1 MTEPEK
7 CDLVLEGGG
16 VKGIGLVGA
25 VSVLEEAGYSV
36 QRVAG
41 TSAGAIVG
49 ALVAAGTPAARLA
62 EIMAGLDWRRFQD
75 RTLVDRIPVI
85 GQALSLAFD
94 KGLYEGRYLHQWLT
108 EQLAERGVR
117 TFGDLEITQEQDPG
131 SALPP
136 QKRYR
141 LAVIVSDVT
150 CGLMRTFPAD
160 YDRYGLAAGDVPV
173 ADAARAS
180 ASIPFF
186 FEPVTLDDVQARR
199 KVLLVDGGMLSNFP
213 VEVFDRRDGRPPRW
227 PTFGIKLSA
236 QGPAT
241 PPGCEVRGPASL
253 GLALLKTLIG
263 HTDRAHLND
272 PDVVERTI
280 FVDTDGVQ
288 ATDFDLDRATADLL
302 YQNGRTAARKFLDT
316 WDWDAYLARRSA
328 RLDGGPAIPQ
338 PASAPGTPEPRPAAD
353 GTADPVTGLRHGETP
368 QRG

>member
-1 MTEPEK
+1 MTELKK

-25 VSVLEEAGYSV
+25 VSVLEEAGYDV

-49 ALVAAGTPAARLA
+49 SLVAAGTPAARLA

-75 RTLVDRIPVI
+75 RSLVDRIPFL
-85 GQALSLAFD
+85 GRALSIALD
-94 KGLYEGRYLHQWLT
+94 KGVYEGRYLREWLA
-108 EQLAERGVR
+108 ERLAERGVR
-117 TFGDLEITQEQDPG
+117 TFKDFEITQEQDPG

-136 QKRYR
+136 EKRYR
-141 LAVIVSDVT
+141 LTVIVSDVT
-150 CGLMRTFPAD
+150 CGVMRAFPVD
-160 YDRYGLAAGDVPV
+160 YDRYGLVAGDVPV

-186 FEPVTLDDVQARR
+186 FEPVTLRDVRANRD
-199 KVLLVDGGMLSNFP
+199 VVLVDGGMLSNFP

-236 QGPAT
+236 KGPAT
-241 PPGCEVRGPASL
+241 PPGFEVTGPASL
-253 GLALLKTLIG
+253 SLALLKTLIG

-288 ATDFDLDRATADLL
+288 ATDFDLDRTTADRL
-302 YQNGRTAARKFLDT
+302 YQNGRTAAQEFLDS
-316 WDWDAYLARRSA
+316 WDWDAYLARRTA
-328 RLDGGPAIPQ
+328 WLATEPAIPQ
-338 PASAPGTPEPRPAAD
+338 PAPAPDTREPSRAAD
-353 GTADPVTGLRHGETP
+353 TART
-368 QRG
+368 

>member
-1 MTEPEK
+1 MTEQEK

-25 VSVLEEAGYSV
+25 VAVLEEAGYTV

-49 ALVAAGTPAARLA
+49 SLVAAGTPAERLA

-75 RTLVDRIPVI
+75 RSLVDRVPVV

-94 KGLYEGRYLHQWLT
+94 KGLYEGRYLRDW
-108 EQLAERGVR
+108 LAERLAEREVR
-117 TFGDLEITQEQDPG
+117 TFKDLEITREQDPG

-136 QKRYR
+136 EKRYR
-141 LAVIVSDVT
+141 LAVIVSDIT

-160 YDRYGLAAGDVPV
+160 YDRYGLAADDVPV

-186 FEPVTLDDVQARR
+186 YEPVALKDVQAKRD
-199 KVLLVDGGMLSNFP
+199 VVLVDGGMLSNFP

-236 QGPAT
+236 KGPAT
-241 PPGCEVRGPASL
+241 PPGFEVTGPASL
-253 GLALLKTLIG
+253 SLALLKTLIG

-288 ATDFDLDRATADLL
+288 ATDFDLDRATADRL
-302 YQNGRTAARKFLDT
+302 YRNGRTAAQEFLDS
-316 WDWDAYLARRSA
+316 WDWDAYLARRTA
-328 RLDGGPAIPQ
+328 WLATEPAIPQ
-338 PASAPGTPEPRPAAD
+338 PAPAPDTRAAPRS
-353 GTADPVTGLRHGETP
+353 
-368 QRG
+368 

>member
-1 MTEPEK
+1 MTEQEK

-49 ALVAAGTPAARLA
+49 SLVAAGTPAARLA

-75 RTLVDRIPVI
+75 RSLVDRIPLC
-85 GQALSLAFD
+85 GQALSLALD
-94 KGLYEGRYLHQWLT
+94 KGLYEGRYLHDWLT
-108 EQLAERGVR
+108 ERLAERGVR
-117 TFGDLEITQEQDPG
+117 TFKDLEITQEQDPG

-136 QKRYR
+136 EERYR
-141 LAVIVSDVT
+141 LAVVVSDVT

-160 YDRYGLAAGDVPV
+160 YDRYGLAADDVPV

-186 FEPVTLDDVQARR
+186 FEPVTLEDVRARR
-199 KVLLVDGGMLSNFP
+199 DVVLVDGGMLSNFP

-227 PTFGIKLSA
+227 PTFGVKLSA
-236 QGPAT
+236 KGPAT
-241 PPGCEVRGPASL
+241 PAGNPVRGLASL
-253 GLALLKTLIG
+253 SLALLRTLIG

-288 ATDFDLDRATADLL
+288 ATDFHLDRATADRL
-302 YQNGRTAARKFLDT
+302 YQNGRRAARQFLDS
-316 WDWDAYLARRSA
+316 WDWSAYLARRTA
-328 RLDGGPAIPQ
+328 RLGDEPAISR
-338 PASAPGTPEPRPAAD
+338 PAPAPDTRGAAPGR
-353 GTADPVTGLRHGETP
+353 
-368 QRG
+368 

>member
-1 MTEPEK
+1 MTEPKK

-25 VSVLEEAGYSV
+25 ISVLEEAGYDV

-49 ALVAAGTPAARLA
+49 SLVAARTPAARLA
-62 EIMAGLDWRRFQD
+62 EIMSGLDWSRFQD
-75 RTLVDRIPVI
+75 RSLVDCIPFL

-94 KGLYEGRYLHQWLT
+94 QGLYEGRYLHDWLA

-117 TFGDLEITQEQDPG
+117 TFKELEITPEQDPG

-136 QKRYR
+136 EKRYR

-160 YDRYGLAAGDVPV
+160 YDRYGLAADDVRV

-186 FEPVTLDDVQARR
+186 FEPVTLKDVQAKRN
-199 KVLLVDGGMLSNFP
+199 VVLVDGGMLSNFP

-236 QGPAT
+236 KGPAT
-241 PPGCEVRGPASL
+241 PPGFEVHGAASL
-253 GLALLKTLIG
+253 CVALLRTLVG

-288 ATDFDLDRATADLL
+288 ATDFDLDRATADRL
-302 YQNGRTAARKFLDT
+302 YRNGRTAARKFLDSWN
-316 WDWDAYLARRSA
+316 WDDYLARRTA
-328 RLDGGPAIPQ
+328 RLGAETAVPQ
-338 PASAPGTPEPRPAAD
+338 PAPASDTLEATPSA
-353 GTADPVTGLRHGETP
+353 
-368 QRG
+368 

>member
-1 MTEPEK
+1 MTEQEK

-49 ALVAAGTPAARLA
+49 SLVAAGTPAARLA

-75 RTLVDRIPVI
+75 RSLVDRIPLC
-85 GQALSLAFD
+85 GPALSLALD
-94 KGLYEGRYLHQWLT
+94 KGLYEGRYLHDWLA
-108 EQLAERGVR
+108 ERLAERGVR
-117 TFGDLEITQEQDPG
+117 TFEDLAITREQDPG

-136 QKRYR
+136 EERYR
-141 LAVIVSDVT
+141 LAVVVSDVT

-160 YDRYGLAAGDVPV
+160 YGRYGLAADDVPV

-186 FEPVTLDDVQARR
+186 FEPVTLEDVQARR
-199 KVLLVDGGMLSNFP
+199 DVVLVDGGLLSNFP

-236 QGPAT
+236 KGPAT
-241 PPGCEVRGPASL
+241 PPGTPVRGLASL
-253 GLALLKTLIG
+253 SLALLKTLIG

-280 FVDTDGVQ
+280 FVDTDGVR
-288 ATDFDLDRATADLL
+288 ATDFDLDRATADRL
-302 YQNGRTAARKFLDT
+302 YQNGRRAAREFLDS
-316 WDWDAYLARRSA
+316 WDWSAYLARRTA
-328 RLDGGPAIPQ
+328 RLGDDPAISQ
-338 PASAPGTPEPRPAAD
+338 PAPTPDTREAAPG
-353 GTADPVTGLRHGETP
+353 G
-368 QRG
+368 

>member
-1 MTEPEK
+1 MSEPRK

-49 ALVAAGTPAARLA
+49 SLVAAGTPAAHLA
-62 EIMAGLDWRRFQD
+62 EIMADLDWRRFQD
-75 RTLVDRIPVI
+75 KTLVDRIPFL
-85 GQALSLAFD
+85 GQALSLLLA
-94 KGLYEGRYLHQWLT
+94 KGLYEGRYLQHWLAG
-108 EQLAERGVR
+108 QLAEREVY
-117 TFGDLEITQEQDPG
+117 TFKDLEITPEQDPG

-136 QKRYR
+136 EKRYR

-160 YDRYGLAAGDVPV
+160 YDRYGLAADDVLV
-173 ADAARAS
+173 AEAARAS

-186 FEPVTLDDVQARR
+186 FEPVTLKDVREKR
-199 KVLLVDGGMLSNFP
+199 DVVLVDGGMLSNFP
-213 VEVFDRRDGRPPRW
+213 VEVFDRRDGREPRW

-236 QGPAT
+236 KGPVT
-241 PPGCEVRGPASL
+241 PAGSRVLGPASL
-253 GLALLKTLIG
+253 TLALIKTLIG

-280 FVDTDGVQ
+280 FVDTSGVQ
-288 ATDFDLDRATADLL
+288 AIDFSLDRATADRL
-302 YQNGRTAARKFLDT
+302 YENGRTAAREFLDT
-316 WDWDAYLARRSA
+316 WDWDGYLARRLERLGA
-328 RLDGGPAIPQ
+328 RPAIPR
-338 PASAPGTPEPRPAAD
+338 PAPAAD
-353 GTADPVTGLRHGETP
+353 SRETAPGR
-368 QRG
+368 

>member
-1 MTEPEK
+1 MTEQK
-7 CDLVLEGGG
+7 RCDLVLEGGG

-25 VSVLEEAGYSV
+25 ISVLEEAGYSV

-49 ALVAAGTPAARLA
+49 SLVAARTPAARLA

-75 RTLVDRIPVI
+75 RSLVDRIPFL

-94 KGLYEGRYLHQWLT
+94 KGLYEGRYLHDWLA
-108 EQLAERGVR
+108 ERLAERGVR
-117 TFGDLEITQEQDPG
+117 TFKDFEITPEQDPG

-136 QKRYR
+136 EKRYR
-141 LAVIVSDVT
+141 LSVIVSDVT

-160 YDRYGLAAGDVPV
+160 YDRYGLAADDVAV

-186 FEPVTLDDVQARR
+186 FEPVTLKDVKAKRD
-199 KVLLVDGGMLSNFP
+199 VVLVDGGMLSNFP

-227 PTFGIKLSA
+227 PTFGVKLSA
-236 QGPAT
+236 KGPAT
-241 PPGCEVRGPASL
+241 PPGFEVHGPASL
-253 GLALLKTLIG
+253 CLALLRTLIG

-288 ATDFDLDRATADLL
+288 ATDFDLDRATAERL
-302 YQNGRTAARKFLDT
+302 YQNGRTAARRFLDC
-316 WDWDAYLARRSA
+316 WDWDAYLARRTA
-328 RLDGGPAIPQ
+328 RLGAEPALPQ
-338 PASAPGTPEPRPAAD
+338 PAPAPDTLEATP
-353 GTADPVTGLRHGETP
+353 GS
-368 QRG
+368 